1 MSSKLSEAEAFVCEQ
16 LAAGP
21 KSFREIEAAAAR
33 ISTRTLQAAGQRLK
47 VARTRA
53 GEGGAWIWSLPPAP
67 AAEPSPAAE
76 PEVIEGE
83 LVAVEAVTAPPL
95 ILSESPSGP
104 PDINLLINAAAEGGM
119 EFPLEVTIRSDDRQ
133 VHRRIYTAP
142 EMYSISL
149 NRFTPT
155 GAENYIAVMRLRR
168 WNQDE
173 TSYKPFPPA
182 LVWDH
187 GKLLWD
193 EGRVPKPGFWRGDS
207 NFRRRRSNT

>member
-1 MSSKLSEAEAFVCEQ
+1 MNTTADAETFIRQA
-16 LAAGP
+16 LADGP
-21 KSFREIEAAAAR
+21 KFFNDLVRASGIPK
-33 ISTRTLQAAGQRLK
+33 RTVQ
-47 VARTRA
+47 RA
-53 GEGGAWIWSLPPAP
+53 GRNLGVIRNRNSEHGPSLWALPPEP
-67 AAEPSPAAE
+67 PPEPSPE
-76 PEVIEGE
+76 PGVIEGE

-95 ILSESPSGP
+95 ILPQSPSGP
-104 PDINLLINAAAEGGM
+104 LDINLLINAAAEGGM

-155 GAENYIAVMRLRR
+155 GSENYIAVMRLRR

-193 EGRVPKPGFWRGDS
+193 EGRVPKPGFWRDDS

>member
-21 KSFREIEAAAAR
+21 KSFRDIEAAAAH

-76 PEVIEGE
+76 PGVIEGE

-95 ILSESPSGP
+95 ILPQSLSGP
-104 PDINLLINAAAEGGM
+104 PDINFLINAAVELGLK
-119 EFPLEVTIRSDDRQ
+119 FPLSITRRSPSGQHHISICTDVQTAEVF
-133 VHRRIYTAP
+133 
-142 EMYSISL
+142 L
-149 NRFTPT
+149 NNFTPDGSDT
-155 GAENYIAVMRLRR
+155 RVSIKHWDATLQR
-168 WNQDE
+168 
-173 TSYKPFPPA
+173 PCPPA
-182 LVWDH
+182 LIWDH
-187 GKLLWD
+187 GNLVWQESK
-193 EGRVPKPGFWRGDS
+193 VPPAGFWRGDP